1 MQQHALL
8 NKFKNFSKFPS
19 IQRDLS
25 FVVDKTVTGQELSSL
40 INAKAGKY
48 IKTVSI
54 FDVYEGKGIEENK
67 KSIGFTLIWQ
77 SSKNTLL
84 DSEIDKVVELIVN
97 SVKEELGGYLRN

>member
-1 MQQHALL
+1 M
-8 NKFKNFSKFPS
+8 
-19 IQRDLS
+19 
-25 FVVDKTVTGQELSSL
+25 SSL

-48 IKTVSI
+48 IKTASI
-54 FDVYEGKGIEENK
+54 FDVYEGQGIEENK

-97 SVKEELGGYLRN
+97 SVKKELGGYLRN